1 MPLQD
6 VGSMLICTPFLQMA
20 SKAGK
25 AILPRPASKPQ
36 QKDPFTFSVSPSKS
50 DKPPHHSSAVSGA
63 FSQTDASRRLSSSCE
78 EAAQLIRSEQG
89 SSATIE
95 NWQGRQTE
103 QHGSAQHDK
112 SQGAKH
118 GCAKQKVSSGIAVA
132 LGSASTQP
140 GAQQD
145 SMAAPSSV
153 SMQHAESTRTAA
165 ELSRLSLAK
174 ESHPASSETQQ
185 QAELPGADSG
195 GAASIAQDSH
205 RGELA
210 SAPQEAALKPP
221 LGSASGNVH
230 AGNPEIGKADH
241 SASAKDGPPAA
252 EDATAAKMPGG
263 QAQTVSMSSNSTY
276 ATGSSSSS
284 GRRRAS
290 MDAGLQPGPVFVPI
304 VLTMDDTDHELL
316 VEEWLHRQ
324 AVSALTWFL
333 MCLHIHS
340 NRMVGW
346 GLMPDASVIQY
357 HELIM

>member
-1 MPLQD
+1 
-6 VGSMLICTPFLQMA
+6 MLTWMLFLQMA

-78 EAAQLIRSEQG
+78 EAAQLMRSERG

-95 NWQGRQTE
+95 NWQGRHTE
-103 QHGSAQHDK
+103 QHGSAQHNE

-118 GCAKQKVSSGIAVA
+118 GCANLKFSSGIAAA
-132 LGSASTQP
+132 LGSASAQP

-145 SMAAPSSV
+145 SMAVPSSA
-153 SMQHAESTRTAA
+153 STQHAESTRTAA
-165 ELSRLSLAK
+165 ELSRLSLAE
-174 ESHPASSETQQ
+174 ESPPAASQRQ
-185 QAELPGADSG
+185 HQAGLPGADSG
-195 GAASIAQDSH
+195 DAASIAQDSH
-205 RGELA
+205 RGKLA
-210 SAPQEAALKPP
+210 SAPQAALKPR
-221 LGSASGNVH
+221 LGSALGNAH
-230 AGNPEIGKADH
+230 AGKSGTSKANH
-241 SASAKDGPPAA
+241 SASAKEGLPAA
-252 EDATAAKMPGG
+252 EDATAAKTPGR
-263 QAQTVSMSSNSTY
+263 QAQTVSMSSNSIN

-316 VEEWLHRQ
+316 VEEWLQRQ
-324 AVSALTWFL
+324 AVSALTRFL

-340 NRMVGW
+340 NSMVGW
-346 GLMPDASVIQY
+346 SLMPDVGVKQ
-357 HELIM
+357 

>member
-1 MPLQD
+1 MPLQAVD
-6 VGSMLICTPFLQMA
+6 FMLTRMLFLQMA

-63 FSQTDASRRLSSSCE
+63 FSQSDASRRLSSSCE
-78 EAAQLIRSEQG
+78 EAAQLMRSERG

-103 QHGSAQHDK
+103 QHGSAQHNE

-118 GCAKQKVSSGIAVA
+118 GCANQKFSSGIAAA
-132 LGSASTQP
+132 LGSASAQP

-145 SMAAPSSV
+145 SMAVPSSA
-153 SMQHAESTRTAA
+153 STQHAEPTRTTA
-165 ELSRLSLAK
+165 ELSRLSLAE
-174 ESHPASSETQQ
+174 ESSPAASQMQ
-185 QAELPGADSG
+185 HQAGPPGADSG
-195 GAASIAQDSH
+195 DAASIAQDSH
-205 RGELA
+205 RGKLA
-210 SAPQEAALKPP
+210 SAPQEAALKPR
-221 LGSASGNVH
+221 LGSASGNAH
-230 AGNPEIGKADH
+230 AGKSGTSKANH
-241 SASAKDGPPAA
+241 SASAKEGLPAA

-263 QAQTVSMSSNSTY
+263 QAQTVSMSSNSTN

-316 VEEWLHRQ
+316 VEEWLQRQ
-324 AVSALTWFL
+324 AVSALTRFL

-340 NRMVGW
+340 NSMVGW
-346 GLMPDASVIQY
+346 SVMPDVGITQ
-357 HELIM
+357 